1 MRAMV
6 LREPCR
12 ALELEPRPDPEPAA
26 GEVRLRV
33 EACAVCRTDLHVVD
47 GELRLPRLPI
57 GPGHEIV
64 GVVDRVGRG
73 VDAPALGD
81 RVGVPWLGHTCGTC
95 PYCVRG
101 AENLCDRPVFT
112 GHGRDGGFASHVV
125 AEAAY
130 CIALP
135 AAADAA
141 LLAPLLC
148 AGLIGWRSLGM
159 AGNDVRDLGLF
170 GFGAAAHLVAQVA
183 QRRGARIHAF
193 TRPGDVRAQ
202 AFARELGAVWS
213 GGSDERPPVE
223 LDAAI
228 LFAPAGEL
236 VPAALALVRKGG
248 RVVCGGIHMSDIPSF
263 AYSLLWGERQV
274 RSVAN
279 LTRRDAAE
287 FFAFVAAQPL
297 RVEAIRY
304 PLEDANAAL
313 ADLRAGRIEGAAVL
327 VP

>member
-57 GPGHEIV
+57 VPGHEIV

-73 VDAPALGD
+73 VDAPASGD

>member
-1 MRAMV
+1 M
-6 LREPCR
+6 
-12 ALELEPRPDPEPAA
+12 
-26 GEVRLRV
+26 
-33 EACAVCRTDLHVVD
+33 
-47 GELRLPRLPI
+47 
-57 GPGHEIV
+57 
-64 GVVDRVGRG
+64 
-73 VDAPALGD
+73 
-81 RVGVPWLGHTCGTC
+81 
-95 PYCVRG
+95 RG

-135 AAADAA
+135 AAANAA
-141 LLAPLLC
+141 QLAPLLC

>member
-57 GPGHEIV
+57 VPGHEIV

-141 LLAPLLC
+141 QLAPLLC